1 VVIDEGDAL
10 IGAEA
15 VGDADHVILGTR
27 EGQSIRFD
35 GAQVRPM
42 GRQSRGVRGIEV
54 RREEGGDDAVVSL
67 AVAPAETEDTLL
79 TVSERGF
86 GKRTALAEYRPQN
99 RGGRGLLTMKA
110 NERNGKVVDIRRV
123 AAEDHLMLITDGGK
137 LIRLAAS
144 TIPTVGRNTMGVR
157 LIRLAENERVV
168 AVERIADKESA
179 SGDLAE
185 PPPATIIPPTDEDD
199 DNGADA

>member
-1 VVIDEGDAL
+1 
-10 IGAEA
+10 
-15 VGDADHVILGTR
+15 
-27 EGQSIRFD
+27 
-35 GAQVRPM
+35 M

-54 RREEGGDDAVVSL
+54 RREDGGDDAVVGL
-67 AVAPAETEDTLL
+67 AVVPAETEEALL

-86 GKRTALAEYRPQN
+86 GKRTVLSEYRPQN

-123 AAEDHLMLITDGGK
+123 RDEDHLMLITDGGK
-137 LIRLAAS
+137 LIRLAAA

-168 AVERIADKESA
+168 AVERLADKESA
-179 SGDLAE
+179 TADLVE
-185 PPPATIIPPTDEDD
+185 PPPTTIIPPLEDD
-199 DNGADA
+199 DEGGADE